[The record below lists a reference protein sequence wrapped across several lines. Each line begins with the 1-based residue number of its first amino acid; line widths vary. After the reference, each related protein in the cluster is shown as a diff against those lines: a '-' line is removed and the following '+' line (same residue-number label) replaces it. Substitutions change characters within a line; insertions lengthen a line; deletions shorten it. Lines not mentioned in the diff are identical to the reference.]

1 MIFSKKLSESAIS
14 KWFILAAMTVSFFT
28 VCYNTTALINA
39 LPVIA
44 AQFHFSIV
52 NLQWMINGYVLVAVS
67 FISLS
72 GKLGDIF
79 DKKKVFIF
87 GAVGYILASI
97 MIALSWSQFSLIGS
111 RALQGLFAA
120 FITSSTLT

>member
-1 MIFSKKLSESAIS
+1 V
-14 KWFILAAMTVSFFT
+14 LAGMAVAFFT

-44 AQFHFSIV
+44 AEFHFSIV
-52 NLQWMINGYVLVAVS
+52 NLQWMINGYVLVAVA

-79 DKKKVFIF
+79 DKKKVFLF
-87 GAVGYILASI
+87 GAAGYILASI
-97 MIALSWSQFSLIGS
+97 MSFARVIRRFYYF
-111 RALQGLFAA
+111 LFAYYHQNN
-120 FITSSTLT
+120 IQRS